1 MEQAERAYSEATPFN
16 GDRRGCLSDL
26 PLQGV
31 RCLSLDLPIRCA
43 REWHERRPDRSYS
56 ASVLICQA
64 GELPNTEHSRIFA
77 LQADHWE
84 SIGTAKRAATKMAEA
99 IIDGFVLG
107 QSMISD

>member
-1 MEQAERAYSEATPFN
+1 MDAYPTCRYKGF
-16 GDRRGCLSDL
+16 DVY
-26 PLQGV
+26 PLIY
-31 RCLSLDLPIRCA
+31 LFDAP